1 MKSWHLSQLLKRTLT
16 ASWTWWEMIPS
27 TVDHN
32 HYQYH
37 QQCHQQLDMNEIVW
51 SCMQWIWSLII
62 WVVIEVMIEEY
73 TAKGQNSIFKIYS
86 SRTRNPSVMTHN
98 FEVMTVTPGLWTSHN
113 HSSNPLPAVEAVVPY
128 GITLKVMPHNPR
140 VMEYHFPNF
149 LITAHNP
156 RVTGNFPGLSVTLRV
171 IPYGTTAST
180 FSGSTDIWY

>member
-1 MKSWHLSQLLKRTLT
+1 MK
-16 ASWTWWEMIPS
+16 
-27 TVDHN
+27 
-32 HYQYH
+32 
-37 QQCHQQLDMNEIVW
+37 
-51 SCMQWIWSLII
+51 WIFVEYE
-62 WVVIEVMIEEY
+62 WVITNKVMDKYIFQNTFVQHRNPGVMI
-73 TAKGQNSIFKIYS
+73 
-86 SRTRNPSVMTHN
+86 RN

-180 FSGSTDIWY
+180 FSRFCCQNPGPLSSNT